1 MKKTKIWALAAPLLL
16 IACTAR
22 TSPEDVAGAA
32 AKTYYQQLA
41 KGQYAE
47 YVDGFYCP
55 DSIPT
60 NYRQQLIENAK
71 MLLAEQT
78 RERGSLA
85 GVHLTRATVDTA
97 LHTANAFLLLTFA
110 DSSREE
116 IVVPMVQHRGL
127 WYMR

>member
-16 IACTAR
+16 IACTDR

-41 KGQYAE
+41 KEQYAE
-47 YVDGFYCP
+47 YVDGFYRP

-60 NYRQQLIENAK
+60 HYRQQLIENAK
-71 MLLAEQT
+71 MFLAEQT

-97 LHTANAFLLLTFA
+97 LHRN
-110 DSSREE
+110 SRAHGATPWT
-116 IVVPMVQHRGL
+116 VVYALSCAKHFDTRHNIT
-127 WYMR
+127 